1 MAYYTVMVVDLV
13 KKGFDFDLSSY
24 PIFDEDYRQILNDKI
39 IDHYAFHEIGFDTPE
54 RFRFE
59 INKSMHEIMPYYN
72 ELYKAQLSMLQ
83 KPLDSNVN
91 LTENNDRLQSSNAS
105 STSNSFS
112 YGASNNKG
120 VYQDTPSEE
129 ILQEDLEN
137 LKHASN
143 YTMGNTN
150 QNSDISDASNS
161 SVDNIDNYVK
171 IMVGNNG
178 TKYSVEMIGT
188 LKSNLINIDLEII
201 QKLSDNFMGLWM

>member
-1 MAYYTVMVVDLV
+1 MAYYTVMVIDLV
-13 KKGFDFDLSSY
+13 KKGFDLGLNDY
-24 PIFDEDYRQILNDKI
+24 PIFDENYRQILNDKI

-54 RFRFE
+54 RFKFE
-59 INKSMHEIMPYYN
+59 INKSLHEIMPYYN
-72 ELYKAQLSMLQ
+72 EIYKSQLLMLS
-83 KPLDSNVN
+83 KPLDHNVN
-91 LTENNDRLQSSNAS
+91 LNETNERLQSSNAS
-105 STSNSFS
+105 STSNSYN

-150 QNSDISDASNS
+150 QQNDINDASNS
-161 SVDNIDNYVK
+161 SVENIDNYVK
-171 IMVGNNG
+171 MMVGNNG
-178 TKYSVEMIGT
+178 TKYSIELLGS
-188 LKSNLINIDLEII
+188 LKSNMINIDLEII